1 MTEREHN
8 REKRIDRKYQKA
20 WTGDV
25 WKLVPILRRFRP
37 DLQVDCV
44 NCPPTGLVV
53 VSKLDRS
60 STVLSGKYQAIVDE
74 SLPVGLTDENLA
86 QLHKSMGPLD
96 SSEYLAAVRATRG
109 TAARRTD

>member
-1 MTEREHN
+1 MTARSASTEDIMGRVDRETSGSWSPFSV
-8 REKRIDRKYQKA
+8 D
-20 WTGDV
+20 
-25 WKLVPILRRFRP
+25 FRP
-37 DLQVDCV
+37 DLQVDCL

-60 STVLSGKYQAIVDE
+60 STVLSGKYQAIVDGAPALSE
-74 SLPVGLTDENLA
+74 LTDENLA
-86 QLHKSMGPLD
+86 HLHKSAGPLD